1 MYYLSTGNTQQMK
14 KIFKISLPLLI
25 AAFTGF
31 PSPAQKQLTEAVVE
45 YDISISS
52 SKGDA
57 LSANLNGAKLT
68 LYVRPGIS
76 RTEMASSL
84 GMEST
89 VFDNK
94 AGKGFILKEYS
105 GQKLMITMTRENW
118 HQKNQ
123 RNENLRF
130 DISDET
136 TEINGYTCKKATTLT
151 ADGKTLTVYFT
162 PGLMLANTQYNN
174 AFKQLPG
181 LPVQYEMQSGNLNF
195 KYSLKKVTD
204 QPVETS
210 KFDAPKSGYR
220 IMSFEEN
227 QQLKKGK

>member
-1 MYYLSTGNTQQMK
+1 MK
-14 KIFKISLPLLI
+14 KIFKISFPLLTFAVI
-25 AAFTGF
+25 SLNSF
-31 PSPAQKQLTEAVVE
+31 AQKLLTEALVE

-57 LSANLNGAKLT
+57 LSDQLNGAKLT
-68 LYVRPGIS
+68 LYSRPGIS
-76 RTEMASSL
+76 RTEMVSSL
-84 GMEST
+84 GTEST

-94 AGKGFILKEYS
+94 TGKGFILKEYS

-118 HQKNQ
+118 QQKNQ
-123 RNENLRF
+123 RNDNLKF
-130 DISDET
+130 EIAGET
-136 TEINGYTCKKATTLT
+136 VVINGYNCKKATALT

-162 PGLMLANTQYNN
+162 PEITLANTQYNN

-181 LPVQYEMQSGNLNF
+181 LPVQYELQSGNLSF
-195 KYSLKKVTD
+195 KYSLKKVSD
-204 QPVETS
+204 EPVETS